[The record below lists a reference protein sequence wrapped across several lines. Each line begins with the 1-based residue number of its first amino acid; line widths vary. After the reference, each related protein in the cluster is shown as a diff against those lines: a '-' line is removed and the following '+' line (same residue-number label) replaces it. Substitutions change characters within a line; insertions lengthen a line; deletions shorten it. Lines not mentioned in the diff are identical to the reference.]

1 MILDE
6 IVTHKRNELKD
17 KKIRRPFSELKRRV
31 INLEGTRDLSGAISR
46 GKDEPL
52 KLIAEIKK
60 ASPSKGVIRERF
72 EPSEIALTYEDSG
85 ASAISVLTEKKF
97 FMGDIEH
104 LSVVRRMV
112 KLPLLRKDFIF
123 DTYQIYESRLYGADA
138 VLLIA
143 EILTRQMIEDLI
155 GISKELDMDCLVETH
170 HWKEMDKAL
179 LAGAE
184 IIGINNRNLDTL
196 SVDINTTFNL
206 IKDIPDDRVVVSES
220 GIKTKEDIKRLRDS
234 RIDAVLIGTVFME
247 ADDIGKKV
255 EELMGVKP

>member
-1 MILDE
+1 
-6 IVTHKRNELKD
+6 
-17 KKIRRPFSELKRRV
+17 
-31 INLEGTRDLSGAISR
+31 
-46 GKDEPL
+46 
-52 KLIAEIKK
+52 
-60 ASPSKGVIRERF
+60 
-72 EPSEIALTYEDSG
+72 
-85 ASAISVLTEKKF
+85 
-97 FMGDIEH
+97 
-104 LSVVRRMV
+104 MV

-123 DTYQIYESRLYGADA
+123 DPYQIYESRLYGADA

-143 EILTRQMIEDLI
+143 EILTRHLIEDLI
-155 GISKELDMDCLVETH
+155 GISKELDMDCLVEAH

-247 ADDIGKKV
+247 VEDIGKKV
-255 EELMGVKP
+255 EELMGVKIPHQQL